1 MCRLCLF
8 LEFQDR
14 LKRKKS
20 HNKIGNNNNN
30 NKQINQMASE
40 KRNIFFTGCTHT
52 SSLPI
57 ENIKRGQ
64 RQRETF

>member
-14 LKRKKS
+14 LKKKKS
-20 HNKIGNNNNN
+20 HNKIGKNNNN

-40 KRNIFFTGCTHT
+40 KRNIFFTGCTHA

>member
-1 MCRLCLF
+1 MCRLSLF

-14 LKRKKS
+14 LKKKKS
-20 HNKIGNNNNN
+20 HNKIGNNNNNN

-64 RQRETF
+64 RETF